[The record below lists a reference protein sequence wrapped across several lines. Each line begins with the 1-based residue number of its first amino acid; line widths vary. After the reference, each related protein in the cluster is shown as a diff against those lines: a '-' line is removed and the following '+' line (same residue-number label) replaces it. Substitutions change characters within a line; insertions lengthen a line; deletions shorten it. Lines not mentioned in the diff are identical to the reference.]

1 MIKWEGFVNVP
12 IDKYW
17 RCEICNERHD
27 LVRGLVSG
35 HCRCSY
41 CHAEYDL
48 INKDLQLTTSPKS
61 LIKEEYKQAIARKF
75 NLLKKPLSFWNEEDW
90 DSIVCEEQ
98 Q

>member
-1 MIKWEGFVNVP
+1 MIKWEGFANVP
-12 IDKYW
+12 IDRYW

-27 LVRGLVSG
+27 LIWGSLSNG

-41 CHAEYDL
+41 CHTEYDL
-48 INKDLQLTTSPKS
+48 MDENLQLTSFPKS

-90 DSIVCEEQ
+90 DSITAEK
-98 Q
+98 